1 MAIMLDH
8 PRQSLYKREKTFHK
22 MEKGDIGIH
31 EKAHKQDTSQ
41 TQQPH
46 FTIVTSAP
54 TSPFNTNHI
63 QPLHLTFKTKY
74 SCFSPNHSTPIP
86 NRNVTILTLTKSP
99 SKYNIILYAC
109 TNENY
114 LIPSVPI
121 LPHSTPQN
129 RIIPHITSCVDS
141 GRCDGVIL

>member
-1 MAIMLDH
+1 MQNRASCTTRLARSRSPII
-8 PRQSLYKREKTFHK
+8 YKREKTFQ
-22 MEKGDIGIH
+22 KGIR

-54 TSPFNTNHI
+54 TSPFQH
-63 QPLHLTFKTKY
+63 K
-74 SCFSPNHSTPIP
+74 SHSTTTSHIHIHASLPTTP
-86 NRNVTILTLTKSP
+86 NRKVTILTPTKSQ
-99 SKYNIILYAC
+99 SKILYAC
-109 TNENY
+109 TNEKY
-114 LIPSVPI
+114 LIPISVPI
-121 LPHSTPQN
+121 LPHTTPQD